1 MRKPASQLRP
11 LNMVWVKKA
20 GLGSVFAHCIGED
33 FSLTPK
39 LTVTTHLADD
49 GMPVWYLGGE
59 LAESGVGVPDDE
71 LIERAKRLIADL
83 FPWVDLSGAQ
93 WGCFAIDRAEAKM
106 ADGSRPDGAL
116 FIAEDGYIAAWP
128 TKLTLTPALADGV
141 LAELAGS
148 VTKRSGDG
156 APTLDA
162 LAQILPKATL
172 AKAHWDR

>member
-1 MRKPASQLRP
+1 
-11 LNMVWVKKA
+11 
-20 GLGSVFAHCIGED
+20 
-33 FSLTPK
+33 
-39 LTVTTHLADD
+39 
-49 GMPVWYLGGE
+49 
-59 LAESGVGVPDDE
+59 
-71 LIERAKRLIADL
+71 L

-141 LAELAGS
+141 LAELAAS
-148 VTKRSGDG
+148 VTKQAGDG
-156 APTLDA
+156 MPTLEA
-162 LAQILPKATL
+162 LAQIFPKATL